1 ADTELP
7 DQVHRAAAVG
17 LPDAL
22 TQLVGARTT
31 DRRKVVVDFGP
42 GQPGPVVV
50 YLDRPGFAVDHDLDP
65 RCRQLCLPALLREL
79 GTASDRVVRVL
90 DHLTQKH
97 VRVGVQILR
106 QELDKALQPNLEATF
121 LARHGRSSHL
131 PARVAANPNS
141 TSEPTSHPREAP
153 VQIRAPPRWRCEPV
167 AGLTSASHH
176 GHQVVWPGS
185 AARPDLAGAGPDVV
199 VAHRDR
205 ACEAAV
211 VVEVPPAPA

>member
-31 DRRKVVVDFGP
+31 DRRKVVVDLRS

-65 RCRQLCLPALLREL
+65 RCRHLCLPALLREL

-90 DHLTQKH
+90 DHLTQEH
-97 VRVGVQILR
+97 VRVGVQILS

-121 LARHGRSSHL
+121 LAHHGRSSHL
-131 PARVAANPNS
+131 PERVAASPNS
-141 TSEPTSHPREAP
+141 TSEPTSHPG
-153 VQIRAPPRWRCEPV
+153 QPRDQCEIVKNV
-167 AGLTSASHH
+167 AAHAAAAVRKAATASSATRVSTSA
-176 GHQVVWPGS
+176 GS
-185 AARPDLAGAGPDVV
+185 RWSP
-199 VAHRDR
+199 RN
-205 ACEAAV
+205 
-211 VVEVPPAPA
+211 